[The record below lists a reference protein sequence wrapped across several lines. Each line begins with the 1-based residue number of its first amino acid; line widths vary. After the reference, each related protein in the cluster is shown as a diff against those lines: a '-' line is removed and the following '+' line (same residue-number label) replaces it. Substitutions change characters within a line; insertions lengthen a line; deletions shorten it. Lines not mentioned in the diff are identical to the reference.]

1 MAWLLGELHRGL
13 IASPPGE
20 VAGSKK
26 AGGTASDGVGSKK
39 GSGGATAAASSSII
53 SKTFGGMV
61 ELTTMTKGNRK
72 SAADLDNDMAVDESL
87 LPMSG
92 E

>member
-13 IASPPGE
+13 IASSAGE

-26 AGGTASDGVGSKK
+26 AGGTASDGAGGKK
-39 GSGGATAAASSSII
+39 GSGSATAASSSII

-92 E
+92 K

>member
-26 AGGTASDGVGSKK
+26 AGGTASDGAGGKK
-39 GSGGATAAASSSII
+39 GSGSATAASSSII